1 MPRTG
6 CGAIYFENVMK
17 IKIIILYS
25 LLCIFW
31 GTTWIAIKISLNE
44 GMPPVLAV
52 SYRFLIAGLIF
63 WIIFFFRKEKLP
75 LNRTAIKIYLQ
86 FGLINFSLSYAIT
99 YWATQF
105 IYSNLSSIIWAG
117 FPLVVTMMAH
127 FTLPDERF
135 TPKKILSIS
144 IGIIGTMLILS
155 QGKQF
160 GGSNVLVGIIA
171 LMISVFIA
179 AWPNVYLKK
188 HAKTVNTIQL
198 NAVCQTLGGFI
209 LLLISSLIEP
219 GQGMIWSQANI
230 LATLY
235 LIIFGSVITWM
246 IYFWLFSHLPVTQIS
261 YVAFFPPVIAIIAG
275 WIVLDEILTPIV
287 ILGAVFI
294 IGGALLIS
302 TQKKLQT
309 SVH

>member
-1 MPRTG
+1 
-6 CGAIYFENVMK
+6 MK
-17 IKIIILYS
+17 FKIIILYT

-44 GMPPVLAV
+44 GMPPFLAV

-63 WIIFFFRKEKLP
+63 WVIFLFKKEKLP
-75 LNRTAIKIYLQ
+75 LNWTAIKIYLQ
-86 FGLINFSLSYAIT
+86 FGLINFSLSYALT

-105 IYSNLSSIIWAG
+105 IYSNVSSIIWAG

-127 FTLPDERF
+127 FTLPDEKF
-135 TPKKILSIS
+135 TSKKFLSIS
-144 IGIIGTMLILS
+144 IGIVGTILILT
-155 QGKQF
+155 QGKEF

-188 HAKTVNTIQL
+188 YSKSVNTIQL
-198 NAVCQTLGGFI
+198 NAVSQTIGGLI
-209 LLLISSLIEP
+209 LLLVSAIIEP
-219 GQGMIWSQANI
+219 GQGMIWSQTNI

-275 WIVLDEILTPIV
+275 WILLDEVLTPIA

-294 IGGALLIS
+294 IGGALFIS

-309 SVH
+309 SIR

>member
-1 MPRTG
+1 
-6 CGAIYFENVMK
+6 MK
-17 IKIIILYS
+17 FKIIILYT

-44 GMPPVLAV
+44 GMPPFLAV

-63 WIIFFFRKEKLP
+63 WVIFLFKKEKLP
-75 LNRTAIKIYLQ
+75 LNWTAIKIYLQ
-86 FGLINFSLSYAIT
+86 FGLINFSLSYALT

-105 IYSNLSSIIWAG
+105 IYSNVSSIIWAG

-127 FTLPDERF
+127 FTLPDEKF
-135 TPKKILSIS
+135 TSKKILSIS
-144 IGIIGTMLILS
+144 IGIVGTILILT
-155 QGKQF
+155 QGKEF

-188 HAKTVNTIQL
+188 YSKSVNTIQL
-198 NAVCQTLGGFI
+198 NAVSQTIGGLI
-209 LLLISSLIEP
+209 LLLVSAIIEP
-219 GQGMIWSQANI
+219 GQGMIWSQTNI

-275 WIVLDEILTPIV
+275 WVLLDEVLTPIA

-294 IGGALLIS
+294 IGGALFIS

-309 SVH
+309 SIR

>member
-1 MPRTG
+1 
-6 CGAIYFENVMK
+6 MK
-17 IKIIILYS
+17 FKIIILYT

-44 GMPPVLAV
+44 GMPPFLAV

-63 WIIFFFRKEKLP
+63 WVIFLFKKEKLP
-75 LNRTAIKIYLQ
+75 LNWTAIKIYLQ
-86 FGLINFSLSYAIT
+86 FGLINFSLSYALT

-105 IYSNLSSIIWAG
+105 IYSNVSSIIWAG

-127 FTLPDERF
+127 FTLPDEKF
-135 TPKKILSIS
+135 TSKKFLSIS
-144 IGIIGTMLILS
+144 IGIVGTILILT
-155 QGKQF
+155 QGKEF

-188 HAKTVNTIQL
+188 YSKSVNTIQL
-198 NAVCQTLGGFI
+198 NAVSQTIGGLI
-209 LLLISSLIEP
+209 LLLVSAIIEP
-219 GQGMIWSQANI
+219 GQGMIWSQTNI

-275 WIVLDEILTPIV
+275 WILLDEVLTPIA

-294 IGGALLIS
+294 IGGALFIS
-302 TQKKLQT
+302 TQKKLQA
-309 SVH
+309 SIR

>member
-1 MPRTG
+1 
-6 CGAIYFENVMK
+6 
-17 IKIIILYS
+17 
-25 LLCIFW
+25 
-31 GTTWIAIKISLNE
+31 
-44 GMPPVLAV
+44 
-52 SYRFLIAGLIF
+52 
-63 WIIFFFRKEKLP
+63 
-75 LNRTAIKIYLQ
+75 
-86 FGLINFSLSYAIT
+86 
-99 YWATQF
+99 
-105 IYSNLSSIIWAG
+105 
-117 FPLVVTMMAH
+117 MMAH

-135 TPKKILSIS
+135 TSKKFLSIS
-144 IGIIGTMLILS
+144 IGIVGTILILT

-188 HAKTVNTIQL
+188 HSKSVNTIQL
-198 NAVCQTLGGFI
+198 NAVCQTMGGLI
-209 LLLISSLIEP
+209 LLLVSAIIEP
-219 GQGMIWSQANI
+219 GQGMIWSQTNI

-275 WIVLDEILTPIV
+275 WILLDEVLTPIA

-294 IGGALLIS
+294 IGGALFIS

-309 SVH
+309 SIR

>member
-1 MPRTG
+1 
-6 CGAIYFENVMK
+6 MK
-17 IKIIILYS
+17 FKIIILYT

-44 GMPPVLAV
+44 GMPPFLAV

-63 WIIFFFRKEKLP
+63 WVIFLFKKEKLP
-75 LNRTAIKIYLQ
+75 LNWTAIKIYLQ
-86 FGLINFSLSYAIT
+86 FGLINFSLSYALT

-105 IYSNLSSIIWAG
+105 IYSNVSSIIWAG

-127 FTLPDERF
+127 FTLPDEKF
-135 TPKKILSIS
+135 TSKKFLSIS
-144 IGIIGTMLILS
+144 IGIVGTILILT
-155 QGKQF
+155 QGKEF

-188 HAKTVNTIQL
+188 YSKSVNTIQL
-198 NAVCQTLGGFI
+198 NAVSQTIGGLI
-209 LLLISSLIEP
+209 LLLVSAIIEP
-219 GQGMIWSQANI
+219 GQGMIWSQTNI

-275 WIVLDEILTPIV
+275 WVLLDEVLTPIA

-294 IGGALLIS
+294 IGGALFIS

-309 SVH
+309 SIR

>member
-1 MPRTG
+1 
-6 CGAIYFENVMK
+6 
-17 IKIIILYS
+17 
-25 LLCIFW
+25 
-31 GTTWIAIKISLNE
+31 
-44 GMPPVLAV
+44 
-52 SYRFLIAGLIF
+52 
-63 WIIFFFRKEKLP
+63 

-302 TQKKLQT
+302 KQKRLQT

>member
-1 MPRTG
+1 
-6 CGAIYFENVMK
+6 
-17 IKIIILYS
+17 
-25 LLCIFW
+25 
-31 GTTWIAIKISLNE
+31 
-44 GMPPVLAV
+44 MPPVLAV
-52 SYRFLIAGLIF
+52 SYRFIIAGLIF
-63 WIIFFFRKEKLP
+63 WVIFLFKKEKLP
-75 LNRTAIKIYLQ
+75 MNWTAIKIYLQ
-86 FGLINFSLSYAIT
+86 FGLINFSLSYALT

-105 IYSNLSSIIWAG
+105 IYSSVSSIIWAG

-135 TPKKILSIS
+135 TSKKFFSIS
-144 IGIIGTMLILS
+144 IGIAGTILILT

-160 GGSNVLVGIIA
+160 GGSNVLLGIIA

-188 HAKTVNTIQL
+188 HSKSVNTIQL
-198 NAVCQTLGGFI
+198 NAVCQTMGGLI
-209 LLLISSLIEP
+209 LLLVSAIIEP
-219 GQGMIWSQANI
+219 GQGMVWSQTNI

-261 YVAFFPPVIAIIAG
+261 YVAFFPPVIAIIIG
-275 WIVLDEILTPIV
+275 WILLDEVLTPIA

-294 IGGALLIS
+294 IGGALFIS
-302 TQKKLQT
+302 TKKRLQT
-309 SVH
+309 PVH